1 MHGECDKIGHV
12 KERRGGRT
20 AQLPPVNPRCI
31 FRGGIWDAEI
41 RQMKCKITGAN
52 SVLQVTATQ
61 TVKCQLAFVIN
72 FFLLLCRLNF
82 VLRSR

>member
-1 MHGECDKIGHV
+1 MHGEGDKIGHV

-20 AQLPPVNPRCI
+20 PQLPPVNPRCI
-31 FRGGIWDAEI
+31 FREGIRDTES
-41 RQMKCKITGAN
+41 RQMKCQITGAN

-82 VLRSR
+82 VLGSQ